1 MRAFLTSLLLA
12 LVLAA
17 APARAADWPDRELQ
31 DRLRQAVTAGLDDL
45 APPAEVVAK
54 ILTLDAGGRPI
65 SFIVDC
71 PICEPV
77 LEAFK
82 AYRPQ
87 GATKLTPDQIAE
99 LSQDDPLLRTA
110 AIGRLVRGFVSASVD
125 SAGWT
130 AEQRKDWAARIHRAE
145 REGQRQLRQRQAEG
159 VEAYQLMWT
168 CKMCDAAAGACPK

>member
-1 MRAFLTSLLLA
+1 MKAFLISLLLA
-12 LVLAA
+12 VLVAA
-17 APARAADWPDRELQ
+17 VPARAGGWPDRELQ
-31 DRLRQAVTAGLDDL
+31 ARIHDAVAAGLDDV

-54 ILTLDAGGRPI
+54 ILTTDAQGRPV
-65 SFIVDC
+65 SFIVGC

-87 GATKLTPDQIAE
+87 RPTKLSPEQMAA

-110 AIGRLVRGFVSASVD
+110 AVGRLVRDFVATSVA

-130 AEQRKDWAARIHRAE
+130 EAQRKDWDERIHRAE

-159 VEAYQLMWT
+159 VDAYQLMWT
-168 CKMCDAAAGACPK
+168 CKMCDAAAGGCPK